1 MENYLKPIKYL
12 RIEINMILFSTM
24 KHVTCE
30 DSENSSGGGGGGWVP
45 NVTYVSRGSDSYF
58 NFYVIMKLCLF

>member
-1 MENYLKPIKYL
+1 MIFDKHQWRTKYL

-30 DSENSSGGGGGGWVP
+30 DSENSSGGGGGVDGFQMSLTFP
-45 NVTYVSRGSDSYF
+45 GGLIPILIF
-58 NFYVIMKLCLF
+58 M

>member
-1 MENYLKPIKYL
+1 MIFDKHQWRTKYL

-30 DSENSSGGGGGGWVP
+30 DSENSSGGGGVDGFQMSLTFPGGLIP
-45 NVTYVSRGSDSYF
+45 ILIF
-58 NFYVIMKLCLF
+58 M